1 MRLKIVLLTDGR
13 HRACCEHKLSF
24 SPGVGG
30 KKSNLHVLTL
40 FIQRCSHICA
50 SAARPGWPC
59 VWMKTSSYT
68 FASHN
73 ANVIR
78 ERKPVKVIIVIV
90 ALHYRNAK
98 KNFCCALSHIPM
110 CESVG
115 GGRHWVVIWYLTRP
129 PEAGWSS
136 RLFTALSGGA
146 NYRRRAGAT
155 PLNSDYSHFVTPEG
169 PQALSFKPVINIH
182 SNLIVCAEAT

>member
-13 HRACCEHKLSF
+13 RRACCEHKLSF
-24 SPGVGG
+24 SPGVEG
-30 KKSNLHVLTL
+30 KKSNLHVLTV
-40 FIQRCSHICA
+40 FIQQCSHICA

-59 VWMKTSSYT
+59 LWMKTSSYT

-73 ANVIR
+73 AN
-78 ERKPVKVIIVIV
+78 
-90 ALHYRNAK
+90 LHHRNAK

-136 RLFTALSGGA
+136 WLFTALGGGA
-146 NYRRRAGAT
+146 NYRRRAGAM